1 MPCDSGA
8 MPLLDRDD
16 SVYVVVDAQA
26 GFLDKVDAEVAA
38 DVVDRIRWLVVLA
51 GVLEIPVKVTEEEP
65 ERNDPTAPPIRA
77 VLPPGSKRHVKP
89 TFGVAGNPEILAD
102 LEATGRRTAVLVG
115 LETDVCVAQSAL
127 GLQEAG
133 WRVVVVFDA
142 VASPGISH
150 EQGLARLRDAG
161 VELLGTK
168 AVAYDW
174 LRTVAMAGEVLR
186 LTELAPP
193 RGIVL

>member
-1 MPCDSGA
+1 

-16 SVYVVVDAQA
+16 SVLVVVDAQA
-26 GFLDKVDAEVAA
+26 GFLNKVDAEVAA
-38 DVVDRIRWLVVLA
+38 DVVDRIRWLVLLA
-51 GVLEIPVKVTEEEP
+51 GKLALPVRVTEEEP
-65 ERNDPTAPPIRA
+65 ERNDPTAGPIRSA
-77 VLPPGSKRHVKP
+77 LPPGSKRHVKP
-89 TFGVAGNPEILAD
+89 TFGIAGTPEILGD

-127 GLQEAG
+127 GLQDSG

-161 VELLGTK
+161 IELLGTK

-174 LRTVAMAGEVLR
+174 LRTVSLASEVLR
-186 LTELAPP
+186 LSELAPP

>member
-1 MPCDSGA
+1 

-16 SVYVVVDAQA
+16 SALVVIDAQA
-26 GFLDKVDAEVAA
+26 GFLNKVDAEVSA
-38 DVVDRIRWLVVLA
+38 DVVDRIRWLVTLA
-51 GVLEIPVKVTEEEP
+51 GVLEIPVTVTEEEP
-65 ERNDPTAPPIRA
+65 ERNDPTAQPIRA
-77 VLPPGSKRHVKP
+77 ALPPNSKRRVKP
-89 TFGVAGNPEILAD
+89 TFGLADTPEILAD

-127 GLQEAG
+127 GLKDAG

-142 VASPGISH
+142 VTSPGLGH
-150 EQGLARLRDAG
+150 EQGLARLRASEI
-161 VELLGTK
+161 ELLGTK

-174 LRTVAMAGEVLR
+174 LRTVAMAEKVLR
-186 LTELAPP
+186 LETLAPP